1 MGLMG
6 LFKKKVVKGIPDRAW
21 GHLVSQHGI
30 DVDTLS
36 NVMRCVERE
45 GVVSSNKTPATFLR
59 VFNLAEVEQT
69 GVVVTGW
76 ETFDEHRGL
85 VLFEGYVTPAG
96 EAILERKRT

>member
-21 GHLVSQHGI
+21 GHLVSEHGI

-45 GVVSSNKTPATFLR
+45 GAVGSNKTPATFMR
-59 VFNLAEVEQT
+59 IFNLAEAEQK

-76 ETFDEHRGL
+76 ETFDEHPDL
-85 VLFEGYVTPAG
+85 VIFEGCVTPGG